1 MRGRKLWQFVRRVGR
16 VGQMDFEVAVWQMMW
31 LLVSP
36 KRVYRSVYYHKQT
49 KNQWARDDPAFL
61 VILIAALS
69 LAALAYSI
77 SFASSP
83 LDSFKLILSFIFLD
97 FLLPGLLISTLAW
110 FAPPVHLPPLHFISH
125 FLASLSLSFSLSVR
139 WFSNKL
145 LRVQAVHSVEQS
157 VEWAYSFDIHCNSFI
172 PVFVIL
178 YLLQFFFMPILL
190 NANFSILS
198 TILGNTMYF
207 VALVYYTYITF
218 LGYNGNHL
226 SFPTLLSLL
235 HPLTLGFPSS
245 PPLLASHRGVPLP
258 NPVLLCL
265 LRGVPLHDQH

>member
-125 FLASLSLSFSLSVR
+125 FLASLSLSLS
-139 WFSNKL
+139 
-145 LRVQAVHSVEQS
+145 
-157 VEWAYSFDIHCNSFI
+157 
-172 PVFVIL
+172 
-178 YLLQFFFMPILL
+178 
-190 NANFSILS
+190 
-198 TILGNTMYF
+198 
-207 VALVYYTYITF
+207 
-218 LGYNGNHL
+218 
-226 SFPTLLSLL
+226 LSLL
-235 HPLTLGFPSS
+235 GGSPTSCCECRRCTVWSSRWSGRTPLTSTATPSS
-245 PPLLASHRGVPLP
+245 RSL
-258 NPVLLCL
+258 
-265 LRGVPLHDQH
+265 